1 MKLVYKILVA
11 IPVGLLVFYAAIVGQ
26 PQPDYIQAA
35 IIGGAALLLSALTVF
50 LDRIFKLN
58 GETLF
63 CISIGAFLGL
73 IAGSYLQQLVNSFV
87 LNLPG
92 LMQLVYL
99 VPVVFFGYVG
109 SLFARSPGLRI
120 FGGGVGGGHAAKDEE
135 NYGSTAKLLD
145 TSVII
150 DGRILDI
157 AETKF
162 VSGPFIIPNF
172 VLREIQLISD
182 SPDPIKRNRGRRG
195 LEMLNKLQQRTDIV
209 VKISY
214 LDYTDTRE
222 VDAKLVKAAIET
234 GAQLVT
240 NDFNLNKVAELQGVE
255 VLNLN
260 SLTNALKP
268 VVLPGEDILIDI
280 IKEGKDENQGIGYL
294 EDGTMVVVENGGQM
308 QGKTVKVN
316 VTSIIQT
323 AAGKMIFTRAQ
334 GVVETDDDMRGGD
347 HGGGHN
353 EGGRRRR
360 RRGGGGGDRNRDDRG
375 GDRNRD
381 DRGGDR
387 GPERN
392 DRPDRPERHERE
404 DHGNRDPSS
413 DNSGDREPV
422 GNGGRRRR

>member
-1 MKLVYKILVA
+1 MKLVYKALAAAA
-11 IPVGLLVFYAAIVGQ
+11 IGLLVLYAAVAGQ
-26 PQPDYIQAA
+26 SQPDIASA
-35 IIGGAALLLSALTVF
+35 GIIGAIALLLSLAILF
-50 LDRIFKLN
+50 LDRLVRIS

-73 IAGSYLQQLVNSFV
+73 VAGSYLQQIVGSFG
-87 LNLPG
+87 LNVSGLP
-92 LMQLVYL
+92 QLIYL
-99 VPVVFFGYVG
+99 VPVLFFGYVG
-109 SLFARSPGLRI
+109 RVFAGSPGLKI
-120 FGGGVGGGHAAKDEE
+120 FGGGQAGANEE
-135 NYGSTAKLLD
+135 EQYGSTAKLLD
-145 TSVII
+145 TSVVI

-294 EDGTMVVVENGGQM
+294 EDGTMVVVENGGSM

-334 GVVETDDDMRGGD
+334 GVVESDDDGSGGG
-347 HGGGHN
+347 HGGGPDGHGGGGS
-353 EGGRRRR
+353 GGRRRR
-360 RRGGGGGDRNRDDRG
+360 RRGGGGNRDDRG
-375 GDRNRD
+375 DRDRNS
-381 DRGGDR
+381 DRGGD
-387 GPERN
+387 GG
-392 DRPDRPERHERE
+392 DSGD
-404 DHGNRDPSS
+404 GG
-413 DNSGDREPV
+413 GDREAV
-422 GNGGRRRR
+422 GGGGGGRRRR

>member
-1 MKLVYKILVA
+1 MKLVYKALAAVA
-11 IPVGLLVFYAAIVGQ
+11 VGLLVLYAAVAGQ
-26 PQPDYIQAA
+26 QEPDFATA
-35 IIGGAALLLSALTVF
+35 GIIGSIALLLSLAILF
-50 LDRIFKLN
+50 LDRLVRIS

-73 IAGSYLQQLVNSFV
+73 VAGSYLQQLVASFGV
-87 LNLPG
+87 SVSGLP
-92 LMQLVYL
+92 QLIYL
-99 VPVVFFGYVG
+99 VPVLFFGYVG
-109 SLFARSPGLRI
+109 GVFAGSPGLKI
-120 FGGGVGGGHAAKDEE
+120 FGGGGQTGLHEE
-135 NYGSTAKLLD
+135 EQYGSTAKLLD
-145 TSVII
+145 TSVVI

-294 EDGTMVVVENGGQM
+294 EDGTMVVVENGGSM

-334 GVVETDDDMRGGD
+334 GVVESDDDGSGGHSD
-347 HGGGHN
+347 GSGGGGG
-353 EGGRRRR
+353 GGRRRR
-360 RRGGGGGDRNRDDRG
+360 RRGGGNRDDRG
-375 GDRNRD
+375 GDRERNS
-381 DRGGDR
+381 DRGG
-387 GPERN
+387 N
-392 DRPDRPERHERE
+392 
-404 DHGNRDPSS
+404 S
-413 DNSGDREPV
+413 DGGSDGDGGGDREAV
-422 GNGGRRRR
+422 GGGRRRR

>member
-1 MKLVYKILVA
+1 MKHIYRIVA
-11 IPVGLLVFYAAIVGQ
+11 ILAASLLVFAAAAYQPLAEGESSIALWLALGTAVFTAAVLYLDLIFQKLDGERLLLIALGVFVGLAAAHLVQPILAALGLTGAGVVAAIHVM
-26 PQPDYIQAA
+26 AA
-35 IIGGAALLLSALTVF
+35 
-50 LDRIFKLN
+50 
-58 GETLF
+58 
-63 CISIGAFLGL
+63 
-73 IAGSYLQQLVNSFV
+73 
-87 LNLPG
+87 
-92 LMQLVYL
+92 
-99 VPVVFFGYVG
+99 VFFG
-109 SLFARSPGLRI
+109 FAGARFAKSPGLRI
-120 FGGGVGGGHAAKDEE
+120 FSGGPGGMAGAEM
-135 NYGSTAKLLD
+135 GSEGGPGKLLD

-162 VSGPFIIPNF
+162 VEGPFIIPNF

-214 LDYTDTRE
+214 LDYSDIRE
-222 VDAKLVKAAIET
+222 VDAKLIRASRELGT
-234 GAQLVT
+234 QLVT

-260 SLTNALKP
+260 TLTNALKP

-308 QGKTVKVN
+308 VGKTVKVN

-334 GVVETDDDMRGGD
+334 GVVEDNDHGDDRGRGGQ
-347 HGGGHN
+347 GGGRGRGDNRGRNDNRRHDGQPHQHR
-353 EGGRRRR
+353 EGGEDREAAGQ
-360 RRGGGGGDRNRDDRG
+360 GGGGGSRR
-375 GDRNRD
+375 
-381 DRGGDR
+381 
-387 GPERN
+387 ER
-392 DRPDRPERHERE
+392 
-404 DHGNRDPSS
+404 
-413 DNSGDREPV
+413 
-422 GNGGRRRR
+422 GRR

>member
-11 IPVGLLVFYAAIVGQ
+11 IPVGLLVFYAAIAGQ
-26 PQPDYIQAA
+26 TQPDYIQAA

-50 LDRIFKLN
+50 LDRIFRLN

-73 IAGSYLQQLVNSFV
+73 IAGSYLQQIVSSFA
-87 LNLPG
+87 LNLAG
-92 LMQLVYL
+92 LTQLVYL

-109 SLFARSPGLRI
+109 SLFARSPGLKI
-120 FGGGVGGGHAAKDEE
+120 FGGGGGHGMKDEE

-182 SPDPIKRNRGRRG
+182 SADPIKRNRGRRG

-334 GVVETDDDMRGGD
+334 GVVESDDDSRGGD
-347 HGGGHN
+347 QGGGQN
-353 EGGRRRR
+353 DGGRRRR
-360 RRGGGGGDRNRDDRG
+360 RRGGGGDRNRGEDRG
-375 GDRNRD
+375 GDRND
-381 DRGGDR
+381 
-387 GPERN
+387 RN
-392 DRPDRPERHERE
+392 DRGERGERNE
-404 DHGNRDPSS
+404 QDHGNRDPAA
-413 DNSGDREPV
+413 DGSGDREQV
-422 GNGGRRRR
+422 GGGGGRRRR